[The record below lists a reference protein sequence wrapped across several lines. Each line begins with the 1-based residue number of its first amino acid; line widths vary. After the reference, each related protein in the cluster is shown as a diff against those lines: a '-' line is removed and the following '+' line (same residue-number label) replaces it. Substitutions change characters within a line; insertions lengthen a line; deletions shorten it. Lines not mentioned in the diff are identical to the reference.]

1 MQTTPQVIVLEA
13 TPWVTSGLRRE
24 WAGQNV
30 RVLFRDSIDSET
42 EGMILNNCQLLIID
56 LESLP
61 DTSVTALKIASKM
74 KQQANFLCLIN
85 QAQRD
90 HARDLIDLGAVCYL
104 EKPIS
109 VHELASRCQPLMLK
123 RGISP

>member
-1 MQTTPQVIVLEA
+1 MQSTPQVIVLEE

-24 WAGQNV
+24 WAGENV

-42 EGMILNNCQLLIID
+42 EGLILEGCQLLIID
-56 LESLP
+56 LETLP
-61 DTSVTALKIASKM
+61 LTGVTGLKIACNM
-74 KQQANFLCLIN
+74 KRKAGFLCLID

-90 HARDLIDLGAVCYL
+90 HARDLIDLGAICYF

-109 VHELASRCQPLMLK
+109 VHDLASRCQSLITQK
-123 RGISP
+123 GISP